1 MAKRILP
8 YRDYSEHDVVNLF
21 SLHVNYDK
29 DTPANSDNLTEWV
42 EAVNGKWDSGV
53 VVKVK
58 TGELPGDMYNT
69 ESGLSEH
76 NSGEVLRKYLGAS
89 PTSAHIGYNAY
100 PYNGMTVEPAG
111 AGDVAVGITLRE
123 TLAYDENG
131 EKLLYYKQKLDE
143 AQAVLPGQTVPV
155 LTRGLVLLSSTAFDA
170 YNHDPSTDPDG
181 SGTPDTT
188 NITIG
193 AKIYVGPN
201 GTLSTE
207 ESGDSVG
214 SVVAKSGTNK
224 VLCKISF

>member
-21 SLHVNYDK
+21 SLDVDEAA
-29 DTPANSDNLTEWV
+29 DTLTQWV
-42 EAVNGKWDSGV
+42 EADNGKWDSGV

-69 ESGLSEH
+69 ESGLST
-76 NSGEVLRKYLGAS
+76 SGKLREYLGAS

-100 PYNGMTVEPAG
+100 PSNGMTVEPAG
-111 AGDVAVGITLRE
+111 AGEVAIGITLRE

-155 LTRGLVLLSSTAFDA
+155 LTRGLVLLDSTAVTGNPGVRA
-170 YNHDPSTDPDG
+170 QLEV
-181 SGTPDTT
+181 
-188 NITIG
+188 G
-193 AKIYVGPN
+193 AD
-201 GTLSTE
+201 GTLVADTAA
-207 ESGDSVG
+207 GNPLVAT
-214 SVVAKSGTNK
+214 VVAKSGSDK
-224 VLCKISF
+224 FLCKISF